1 MRERLHGQVDEKLSG
16 NGERVGE
23 WVGVWRK
30 SGRKCRGVWREGKVV
45 GREIVRRWNWR
56 RNRHGRVAEE
66 KSVERDGILEREGER
81 KWRKTE
87 RKG

>member
-30 SGRKCRGVWREGKVV
+30 SGRKCRGVWESGGK
-45 GREIVRRWNWR
+45 
-56 RNRHGRVAEE
+56 E
-66 KSVERDGILEREGER
+66 K
-81 KWRKTE
+81 
-87 RKG
+87 